1 MKTPFKAPMVLL
13 GLAALVSLSVA
24 AVASGVR
31 INVSDS
37 LPGWVYVTQP
47 IDRAQRGDYVSFC
60 PPVDVGSLPRGNCA
74 VGSMALI
81 KRVVAAEGDVVR
93 FAPGLIEVNDE
104 QSFEVPMAAVDSRGR
119 ALPQAAPGVQV
130 LDAGQV
136 VVLGDHERSLDSR
149 YFGVL
154 GGVRHE

>member
-1 MKTPFKAPMVLL
+1 MKTPYKVPIVLL
-13 GLAALVSLSVA
+13 GLAAFVSLSVA

-31 INVSDS
+31 VNVSDS

-81 KRVVAAEGDVVR
+81 KRVVAAEGDTVR
-93 FAPGLIEVNDE
+93 FAPGLIEVNE

-119 ALPQAAPGVQV
+119 TLPQAAPGVQV
-130 LDAGQV
+130 LGAGQV

-154 GGVRHE
+154 GGRDE